1 MPPTPTT
8 VPDLVLT
15 ARSTPSPTY
24 ALYTMN
30 IPIPSTAFSLASLLA
45 GHGLRK
51 RSLSPSGAA
60 AAFAVGYTMMSVR
73 LSTFGVA
80 LIVFY
85 LTGSRATKVGKAL
98 KQQLEEGHQASGYR
112 NAAQVFCNSLSAAIA
127 ALLWSALYDP
137 YSWVTQGLSALDWDL
152 GLGPH
157 KVSFD
162 VDQWCPLT
170 PPPAASW
177 SRVLIFV
184 TLG

>member
-1 MPPTPTT
+1 MRIRLPA
-8 VPDLVLT
+8 V
-15 ARSTPSPTY
+15 
-24 ALYTMN
+24 AL
-30 IPIPSTAFSLASLLA
+30 SLASILA
-45 GHGLRK
+45 LHGLRK

-73 LSTFGVA
+73 LSAYGVA

-98 KQQLEEGHQASGYR
+98 KKRLEEGHQDAGYR
-112 NAAQVFCNSLSAAIA
+112 NAAQVLCNSLSAVIA
-127 ALLWSALYDP
+127 ALAWSALYDP
-137 YSWVTQGLSALDWDL
+137 YSWVAQGLRALGWDL

-157 KVSFD
+157 KVWFD
-162 VDQWCPLT
+162 IDRWCPLT

-177 SRVLIFV
+177 SRALIFV